1 TGWVCDERRG
11 LALRELLPMIPAE
24 RLLVETDAPYLLPRD
39 MTPKPA
45 SRRNEP
51 AWLGHIV
58 ERIAHWR
65 GEDAAWLAAQ
75 TDENVRRLFN
85 LRF

>member
-1 TGWVCDERRG
+1 V
-11 LALRELLPMIPAE
+11 IPAE
-24 RLLVETDAPYLLPRD
+24 RLLIETDAPYLLPRD

-51 AWLGHIV
+51 AYLGHIV

-65 GEDAAWLAAQ
+65 GEDAAWLSAQ
-75 TDENVRRLFN
+75 TDKNVRRLFN
-85 LRF
+85 VQF